1 MYRPSPSQRPYDT
14 LMRSHSDG
22 TLGAA
27 PGPGTGPGTAAS
39 SPLVTRQPLSTLAEM
54 SPMSSSVRREPLRRL
69 RRAHTSPDGP
79 VPTSA
84 SASPR
89 QYGYPRGQSL
99 SPSPSPSRAKAK
111 GAAAA
116 AGLERTAFAELM
128 TGAAAHRDNVKA
140 KKLSE
145 FVQDQAIESDEEDML
160 GFGGVRKKKG
170 VNDDDD
176 DDDDDEHD
184 ADGVIK
190 ALVDDAQMDDAKLAK
205 LKVLEKH
212 L

>member
-1 MYRPSPSQRPYDT
+1 
-14 LMRSHSDG
+14 
-22 TLGAA
+22 
-27 PGPGTGPGTAAS
+27 
-39 SPLVTRQPLSTLAEM
+39 
-54 SPMSSSVRREPLRRL
+54 MSSSVRREPLRRL

-79 VPTSA
+79 VPASA

-116 AGLERTAFAELM
+116 GGVERTAFAELM
-128 TGAAAHRDNVKA
+128 MGAAAHRDNVKA
-140 KKLSE
+140 MKRSE
-145 FVQDQAIESDEEDML
+145 FVEDQAIESDEEDML

-170 VNDDDD
+170 VNDD

>member
-1 MYRPSPSQRPYDT
+1 
-14 LMRSHSDG
+14 
-22 TLGAA
+22 
-27 PGPGTGPGTAAS
+27 
-39 SPLVTRQPLSTLAEM
+39 
-54 SPMSSSVRREPLRRL
+54 MSSSVRREPLRRL

-79 VPTSA
+79 VPA
-84 SASPR
+84 SASPK

-116 AGLERTAFAELM
+116 GGVERTAFAELM
-128 TGAAAHRDNVKA
+128 MGAVAHHDNVKA
-140 KKLSE
+140 KKRSE
-145 FVQDQAIESDEEDML
+145 FVVDQAIESDEEDML

-176 DDDDDEHD
+176 DDDDEHD
-184 ADGVIK
+184 TDGVIK